1 MLKTTI
7 GPEAICF
14 SIVARRVAI
23 VRTEVRR
30 ADENLAVAETLT
42 ARDMHRQRK
51 ARRSVRFEVTRFRAS
66 NSAAA
71 RATTLCW
78 PVAERPIGAW
88 GGGWVRC

>member
-51 ARRSVRFEVTRFRAS
+51 ARRSVRFERRK
-66 NSAAA
+66 A
-71 RATTLCW
+71 RPRVITGYAH
-78 PVAERPIGAW
+78 A
-88 GGGWVRC
+88 